1 MKVVPLAGT
10 VRGVI
15 VTAEDGQFFQLTSSH
30 TANVRHQVVGD
41 TIGII
46 AQQTGLVG
54 TDRIEITQQ
63 DRAEV
68 RVCGAVVGQ
77 NPLDHHLCPAIGR
90 RRLNG
95 RHLLLVGMGI
105 VGTVNGSRGREYQLL
120 TACLLH
126 DLQKCQGAVQIIP
139 VILQRLPDTLAHCLK
154 ACKVDHSIDFVV
166 LEDLLQFHFVSAVDL
181 IECGHSACDLTD
193 PVAYI
198 PAGVAEIIHDDG
210 MVACVHQF
218 HNGMAAD
225 ITGAASHQNIH
236 IFIPPDS
243 HNG

>member
-10 VRGVI
+10 VGGII
-15 VTAEDGQFFQLTSSH
+15 VAAKDGQLLQLTCGH
-30 TANVRHQVVGD
+30 TANVRHQVIGDAVG
-41 TIGII
+41 IV
-46 AQQTGLVG
+46 AQQTGLMS
-54 TDRIEITQQ
+54 TDGIEVAQQ

-77 NPLDHHLCPAIGR
+77 NPLDHHLGPAIGR

-95 RHLLLVGMGI
+95 RHFFLVGMGI
-105 VGTVNGSRGREYQLL
+105 VGTVNSCRRREYQLFA
-120 TACLLH
+120 ACLLH
-126 DLQKCQGAVQIIP
+126 DFQKGQGAVQIIS
-139 VILQRLPDTLAHCLK
+139 VILQRLPDTLTHGLETG
-154 ACKVDHSIDFVV
+154 KVDHGINFVV

-225 ITGAASHQNIH
+225 IAGAASHQNIH